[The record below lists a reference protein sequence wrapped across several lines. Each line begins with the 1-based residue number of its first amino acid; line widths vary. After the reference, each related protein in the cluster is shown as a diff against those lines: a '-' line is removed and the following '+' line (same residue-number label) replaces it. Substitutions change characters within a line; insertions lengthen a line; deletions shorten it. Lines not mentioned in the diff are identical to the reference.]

1 MTDPINAP
9 GHTDLMVTP
18 QSLDAWLAENPPPLD
33 LFYTKGRDV
42 WKRSLGRKT
51 ETGRSI
57 SLSFRVC
64 TADEIVGEDGAVL
77 IAQALCLLES
87 VPEGHEVLP

>member
-42 WKRSLGRKT
+42 WKQIGRAH
-51 ETGRSI
+51 
-57 SLSFRVC
+57 V
-64 TADEIVGEDGAVL
+64 
-77 IAQALCLLES
+77 
-87 VPEGHEVLP
+87 